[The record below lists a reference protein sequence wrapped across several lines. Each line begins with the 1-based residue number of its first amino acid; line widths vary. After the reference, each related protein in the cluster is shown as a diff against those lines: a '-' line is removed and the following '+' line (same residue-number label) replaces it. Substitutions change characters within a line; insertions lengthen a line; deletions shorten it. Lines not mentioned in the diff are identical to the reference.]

1 MTNSAQ
7 IDFQALILAAG
18 MGTRMRSEKVKV
30 LHEVLGKPMISHVID
45 TAFSAGAAR
54 VISVLGHQRERVQT
68 YLSAHARAK
77 DLCYAIQH
85 EQLGTAHAVLAGNA
99 FFEDAPAYTVI
110 LSGDVPNLDA
120 DTLQSFVAE
129 AVESG
134 APLTVMT
141 AKLDDAKSYG
151 RIIRNEAGQV
161 MAIVEYRD
169 ASEEQ
174 RKIGEFN
181 AGIYVVRTEFLARHL
196 PGLCSVPANNAQREY
211 YLTDLIA
218 IAAEQAHAHGFVV
231 PNVELVQGVNNR
243 NDLSAAEKFAR
254 ERLNQYWMEQGVTL
268 LDPARITI
276 ETDVN
281 IGADVTLFPDVHL
294 RGNTSIGAGTIIEN
308 GCVLTDTQVGE
319 NSVLKAYCYATS
331 AKLGDKT
338 TIGPFV
344 QLRPHTDIGN
354 DCKVGNFV
362 ELKNTRM
369 DDGSKANHLSY
380 LGDTHVG
387 TDANVGAGTI
397 TCNYDGT
404 NKNKTEIGAGAFIG
418 SNTSLIAPVR
428 VGTGAYVAAGST
440 ITDDVPD
447 EALGVARGRQKNI
460 DGWATDKK
468 K

>member
-1 MTNSAQ
+1 MTDSAQ

-30 LHEVLGKPMISHVID
+30 LHEVLGKPMIAHVID

-54 VISVLGHQRERVQT
+54 VISVLGHQRERVQA
-68 YLSAHARAK
+68 YLSAHPRAE

-85 EQLGTAHAVLAGNA
+85 EQLGTAHAVLAGA
-99 FFEDAPAYTVI
+99 AYFEDAPAYTVI
-110 LSGDVPNLDA
+110 LSGDVPNLDSK
-120 DTLQSFVAE
+120 TLQTFVRE

-151 RIIRNEAGQV
+151 RIVRNDSGQV
-161 MAIVEYRD
+161 VAIVEYRD

-196 PGLCSVPANNAQREY
+196 PGLCSAPSTNAQREY

-218 IAAEQAHAHGFVV
+218 IAAEESHVHGFVV
-231 PNVELVQGVNNR
+231 DVELVQGVNNR
-243 NDLSAAEKFAR
+243 NDLSAAENFAR

-268 LDPARITI
+268 LDPARTTI
-276 ETDVN
+276 E
-281 IGADVTLFPDVHL
+281 ADVLLHPDVLLYPDVHL
-294 RGNTSIGAGTIIEN
+294 RGRTVVGTGTVIEN
-308 GCVLTDTQVGE
+308 GCVLTDTVVGE

-338 TIGPFV
+338 TVGPFV
-344 QLRPHTDIGN
+344 QLRPQTDIGN

-369 DDGSKANHLSY
+369 EDGSKANHLSY
-380 LGDTHVG
+380 VGDAHVG
-387 TDANVGAGTI
+387 QNANIGAGTI
-397 TCNYDGT
+397 TCNYDGK
-404 NKNKTEIGAGAFIG
+404 NKNRTEIGAGAFIG
-418 SNTSLIAPVR
+418 SNTALVAPVSI
-428 VGTGAYVAAGST
+428 GENAYVGAGST
-440 ITDDVPD
+440 ITEDVPD
-447 EALGVARGRQKNI
+447 NALGVARGRQKNI
-460 DGWATDKK
+460 EDWGRRRS
-468 K
+468 